1 MLNDVTRA
9 FLQDQDQDPRT
20 KHCLFYFRPGC
31 SRGGLSASG
40 KLRDGRRRVR
50 VWRVLSQHQPGT
62 LPAVAS
68 GGYCT
73 GARVNPRV
81 PGSARSAETTV
92 RLLSQL
98 SVTPSVQ
105 DSRETVRIIII
116 IIITVVVVIVVV
128 VVVHLLGNVYSHK
141 VKYAHR

>member
-1 MLNDVTRA
+1 MDGVVFA
-9 FLQDQDQDPRT
+9 FGAYYRNTNPVRFQLW
-20 KHCLFYFRPGC
+20 RPV
-31 SRGGLSASG
+31 
-40 KLRDGRRRVR
+40 DTV
-50 VWRVLSQHQPGT
+50 
-62 LPAVAS
+62 
-68 GGYCT
+68 
-73 GARVNPRV
+73 RV

-98 SVTPSVQ
+98 RVTPSVQ

-116 IIITVVVVIVVV
+116 IIIITVVVVIVV